1 LPPLFI
7 INQRGS
13 RIQKKGSSLVSIASQ
28 FGAAIIN
35 ASSLQTFREQ
45 MAENIKSDPQHIFIE
60 GGDGTAH
67 IVLTEYF
74 RLLGD
79 RKPARFTIVSGGTT
93 NQIAGIIGTKKI
105 DATHVQKILS
115 GQAAI
120 VHQIPL
126 LEISIDNAPPEYGFL
141 FSSGAIPMAT
151 DYFQSRKSEKGG
163 ATRSAVYATILKA
176 LGRGTEGDN
185 SLIEP
190 SPVKLTIT
198 NPKDEIRI
206 EEDHLGTILTTMPG
220 FIMGIDPFWG
230 KGDAPLRMTYLRGD
244 NKKVIRLALSAALR
258 QFEKLK
264 KTDGVESWNAEFV
277 RLEYT
282 GPTRLDGEKLAL
294 SKSAI
299 EIRPTRPITFIS

>member
-1 LPPLFI
+1 MPPLFI

-13 RIQKKGSSLVSIASQ
+13 RVQKKGSSLASIAGQ
-28 FGAAIIN
+28 VGAAIIN
-35 ASSLQTFREQ
+35 ASSLETFQEQ
-45 MAENIKSDPQHIFIE
+45 LAEHMKSDPEHIFIE

-74 RLLGD
+74 RRLGN

-93 NQIAGIIGTKKI
+93 NQIAGVIGTKKI
-105 DATHVQKILS
+105 DLTQVQKILS
-115 GQAAI
+115 GQAAN

-126 LEISIDNAPPEYGFL
+126 LEISIDGSPSEYGFL

-151 DYFQSRKSEKGG
+151 DYFQTRKAEKGG
-163 ATRSAVYATILKA
+163 ANTSAVYSTILKA
-176 LGRGTEGDN
+176 LGRGTGSGN
-185 SLIEP
+185 ALIEP
-190 SPVKLTIT
+190 SPVKLTVT

-206 EEDHLGTILTTMPG
+206 AEDHLGTILTTMPG

-244 NKKVIRLALSAALR
+244 NKKVVRLVLSAALR
-258 QFEKLK
+258 RFEKLK
-264 KTDGVESWNAEFV
+264 KTEGVESWNAEFV
-277 RLEYT
+277 RLEYD
-282 GPTRLDGEKLAL
+282 GPTTLDGEKLAV